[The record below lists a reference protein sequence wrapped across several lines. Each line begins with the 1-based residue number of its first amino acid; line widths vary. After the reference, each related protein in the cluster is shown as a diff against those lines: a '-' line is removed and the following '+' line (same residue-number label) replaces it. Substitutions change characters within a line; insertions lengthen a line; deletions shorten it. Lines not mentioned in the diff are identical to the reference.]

1 MGKFCPFIFSK
12 NDHNGT
18 YEKCGEKGVSSS
30 SVSEGILSNRR
41 GFGNNSKKFLSI
53 LRKPVLRLGIPSLR
67 SSMTGEEGKKEKSFL
82 EVRGAS
88 LRQGILS
95 LRSAIFLK
103 NGRSL
108 DGAEHRGMTLD
119 SNNSSSVNGG
129 VRC

>member
-30 SVSEGILSNRR
+30 SVSEGILGNRR
-41 GFGNNSKKFLSI
+41 GFGSNSKKFLSI

-67 SSMTGEEGKKEKSFL
+67 SSMTEEEGMSSMTGEKCKKEESFL

-88 LRQGILS
+88 LRQGI
-95 LRSAIFLK
+95 
-103 NGRSL
+103 
-108 DGAEHRGMTLD
+108 
-119 SNNSSSVNGG
+119 
-129 VRC
+129 